1 MEKEELCQTKIK
13 KAVKDKLD
21 DLEFVKRKETYS
33 ETIDTLT
40 SFYEAHKTTFQK
52 WWNKKQK
59 KK

>member
-1 MEKEELCQTKIK
+1 MVNDDCQTKIK

-33 ETIDTLT
+33 QTIETLMA
-40 SFYEAHKTTFQK
+40 FYDNHKPTFQK
-52 WWNKKQK
+52 WWKKQQQK